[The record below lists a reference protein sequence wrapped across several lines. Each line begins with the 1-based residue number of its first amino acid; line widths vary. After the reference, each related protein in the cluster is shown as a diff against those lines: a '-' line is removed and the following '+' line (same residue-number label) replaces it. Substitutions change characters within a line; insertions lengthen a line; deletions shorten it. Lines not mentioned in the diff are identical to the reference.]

1 MPSAHAFDMG
11 VYTDLHGPDQ
21 NLPVETLKG
30 RAVTMTEDIL
40 QEDDRSSDES
50 DNDEHEDQSKA
61 GVSQQRITQNAKF
74 KDLLAQRADT
84 GPIHD
89 NKLTHDLPDAQLS
102 TAHLVAKQDLGIGT
116 LDPREYQL
124 ELFERAKAQ
133 NTIAVLDTGSGKTLI
148 AVLLL
153 KHTLEKELNDRAE
166 GKQHRIAFFLV
177 DSVTL
182 AYQQAAVLRNNLDQS
197 VGHFFGAMGTD
208 LWSKSAWEQHFQ
220 KNMVIVCTAEI
231 LNQCL
236 LNSYVK
242 MSQINLLIFDE
253 AHHTKK
259 DHPYARIIRES
270 YLEEDPSK
278 RPRIFGMT
286 ASPIDTKGD
295 IVDEATRLEKL
306 LDSRIATTS
315 NMSLLRQVVRR
326 PVERVWSFNRLEQP
340 FATSLYKQ
348 LEDRFG
354 DMACLEGIFRFAW
367 QASSELGRWCSDRAW
382 ARALADDVLPKLEGN
397 VRKTANSETSSDV
410 PESAYKEILR
420 ITEASEIVKGY
431 EHSSPETF
439 GQLSP
444 KVQVLREELVHY
456 FGRPTETK
464 CIVFTQKRYTAL
476 ILSELFQTLNI
487 PFLRPGVLIGVRS
500 GDLAGMNITFR
511 QQFISLVKF
520 RTGEINCLFATSV
533 AEEGLDI
540 PDCNLVVR
548 FDLYQTLIQ
557 YVQSR
562 GRARHFN
569 STYASMV
576 ERGNLDHEQRLLEV
590 QDAEKMMQNFCRT
603 LPEDRLLYGIDHDLD
618 TVLQKDEGNRTF
630 KIKSTGAKLTYHSA
644 TAILARYA
652 TSLQYEKEISA
663 QVTYVVLPING
674 AFVCEVILPEK
685 SPIRGLTGSPAMKKS
700 MAKRSAA
707 FDTCLLLR
715 KNKLLDDH
723 FNSIY
728 HRRLPAMRNAKLA
741 ITSKRTS
748 EYDMISKPSLWGQKQ
763 GMPPKELHG
772 TVITFLP
779 SSQLSHGARPLLL
792 FTRERLP
799 HFPQFPIFLDDDI
812 ETTILTTPLEKQ
824 ILLSKEE
831 VDALTVFTLRV
842 FRDVFHKTYDNE
854 PEKMAYWLA
863 PVKVES
869 PCIPSFDPRQILDWE
884 SLNYVRD
891 NDSIPFS
898 TETHPENLV
907 DLFVFDAW
915 DGRCRFFTIAIE
927 DSLTPSAPPPP
938 FVARRRHMTD
948 IMNYCS
954 SLSKNSRAKFMSTCH
969 WDQPVLRAEL
979 VRLRRNL
986 LDRMTDTEREVETRC
1001 FICLEPLKVSAIPAA
1016 TAFSCLA
1023 FPAIISRI
1031 DAYLIS
1037 LQGCES
1043 LNLTVKLDL
1052 ALEAF
1057 TKDSDNTEEHR
1068 AQQIHVQRGMGR
1080 NYERLE
1086 FLGDCFL
1093 KMATSIALFTQ
1104 NPDDDEFDYHVNRMC
1119 LICNKNLFNAA
1130 VKKEIYKY
1138 IRSRGFSRHTWYP
1151 EGLKLL
1157 QGKDHSRKATTESK
1171 HALAEKTIADVCEA
1185 LIGASLLS
1193 GGPEHRFDMAVKAV
1207 TTLVNSP
1214 SHMAKRWKDY
1224 ISLYTIPKYQR
1235 RAADGAEIH
1244 LCRKVEEKLSYRFRY
1259 PTLLGSAFTHP
1270 SYPSAWAKVPCYQ
1283 RLEFLGDSLIDMV
1296 CVEDLF
1302 ARYPDRDPQW
1312 LTEHKMAMVSNKF
1325 LGALAV
1331 KLGLHTHLKYFSA
1344 PLQSQITQYAEE
1356 IQTAEGESEGAVDY
1370 WTVTKDPP
1378 KCLPD
1383 MVEAYVGA
1391 VFVDSG
1397 FNFEV
1402 IEKFF
1407 RDHIKPFFEDMAIYD
1422 SFANK
1427 HPTTFLYNRL
1437 TNEFG
1442 CMNYC
1447 LKAGEMPSI
1456 DGAPAGVLAAVIV
1469 HDVVIAEGTA
1479 SSGRYAKV
1487 KASERALAVLNE
1499 LSSAVFQRKY
1509 HCDCRESGDLARPDI
1524 GTAI

>member
-1 MPSAHAFDMG
+1 
-11 VYTDLHGPDQ
+11 
-21 NLPVETLKG
+21 
-30 RAVTMTEDIL
+30 MTEDL
-40 QEDDRSSDES
+40 QEDDGSSDES
-50 DNDEHEDQSKA
+50 DNDEREDHSKT

-74 KDLLAQRADT
+74 KALLAQRADT

-89 NKLTHDLPDAQLS
+89 VSVTHDLPDAQLS
-102 TAHLVAKQDLGIGT
+102 TAHLVAKQDLGI
-116 LDPREYQL
+116 
-124 ELFERAKAQ
+124 
-133 NTIAVLDTGSGKTLI
+133 
-148 AVLLL
+148 
-153 KHTLEKELNDRAE
+153 EKELNDRVE
-166 GKQHRIAFFLV
+166 GKPHRIAFFLV

-208 LWSKSAWEQHFQ
+208 LWSKSVWDQHFQ

-236 LNSYVK
+236 LNSYIK
-242 MSQINLLIFDE
+242 MSQINILIFDE

-259 DHPYARIIRES
+259 DHPYARIIRDS
-270 YLEEDPSK
+270 YLEEVYSK

-326 PVERVWSFNRLEQP
+326 PVERVWSFNKLEQP
-340 FATSLYKQ
+340 FATSLYKH

-382 ARALADDVLPKLEGN
+382 ARALADDVLPKLEGS
-397 VRKTANSETSSDV
+397 VRKTANSETSSNV

-420 ITEASEIVKGY
+420 ITEASEVVKSY
-431 EHSSPETF
+431 AFSSPETF

-444 KVQVLREELVHY
+444 KVQVLREELARY
-456 FGRPTETK
+456 FGRQTETK

-476 ILSELFQTLNI
+476 ILAELFQTLDI

-576 ERGNLDHEQRLLEV
+576 ERGNLEHEQRLLEV
-590 QDAEKMMQNFCRT
+590 QDAE
-603 LPEDRLLYGIDHDLD
+603 
-618 TVLQKDEGNRTF
+618 
-630 KIKSTGAKLTYHSA
+630 
-644 TAILARYA
+644 
-652 TSLQYEKEISA
+652 
-663 QVTYVVLPING
+663 
-674 AFVCEVILPEK
+674 
-685 SPIRGLTGSPAMKKS
+685 
-700 MAKRSAA
+700 
-707 FDTCLLLR
+707 LLL
-715 KNKLLDDH
+715 
-723 FNSIY
+723 
-728 HRRLPAMRNAKLA
+728 
-741 ITSKRTS
+741 S
-748 EYDMISKPSLWGQKQ
+748 EK
-763 GMPPKELHG
+763 
-772 TVITFLP
+772 
-779 SSQLSHGARPLLL
+779 
-792 FTRERLP
+792 
-799 HFPQFPIFLDDDI
+799 
-812 ETTILTTPLEKQ
+812 
-824 ILLSKEE
+824 E

-842 FRDVFHKTYDNE
+842 FRDVFHKTYDKE

-863 PVKVES
+863 PAKVQS
-869 PCIPSFDPRQILDWE
+869 SYLPSYDPRQILDWE
-884 SLNYVRD
+884 SLTYVRD

-898 TETHPENLV
+898 TNADPESWV

-915 DGRCRFFTIAIE
+915 DGRCRFFTVGVE
-927 DSLTPSAPPPP
+927 HSLTPSSPPPP
-938 FVARRRHMTD
+938 FVARRRHMND
-948 IMNYCS
+948 VMNYCL
-954 SLSKNSRAKFMSTCH
+954 SLSKNSRAKFLSTCH

-986 LDRMTDTEREVETRC
+986 LDKMTHTERDVETRC
-1001 FICLEPLKVSAIPAA
+1001 FICIEPLKASAIPAS

-1043 LNLTVKLDL
+1043 LNFTVKLDL

-1057 TKDSDNTEEHR
+1057 TKDSDNTDEHR

-1130 VKKEIYKY
+1130 VDKEIYKY

-1185 LIGASLLS
+1185 LIGAALLS
-1193 GGPEHRFDMAVKAV
+1193 GGPDHRFDMAVKAV

-1214 SHMAKRWKDY
+1214 SHKAERWKDY
-1224 ISLYTIPKYQR
+1224 ISFYTIPKYQR
-1235 RAADGAEIH
+1235 RAADGAE
-1244 LCRKVEEKLSYRFRY
+1244 LYLSRKIEDKLSYRFRY

-1302 ARYPDRDPQW
+1302 ARFPDRDPQW

-1356 IQTAEGESEGAVDY
+1356 IQTAEGENEGAVDY

-1391 VFVDSG
+1391 VFVDSD

-1402 IEKFF
+1402 IERFF
-1407 RDHIKPFFEDMAIYD
+1407 RDYIKPFFEDMAIYD
-1422 SFANK
+1422 TFANK
-1427 HPTTFLYNRL
+1427 HPTTFLHNRL

-1442 CMNYC
+1442 CVNYC

-1479 SSGRYAKV
+1479 TSGRYAKV
-1487 KASERALAVLNE
+1487 KASEKALAVLDE
-1499 LSSAVFQRKY
+1499 ISSAEFQRKFR
-1509 HCDCRESGDLARPDI
+1509 CDCRESGDPARLDI

>member
-1 MPSAHAFDMG
+1 MG
-11 VYTDLHGPDQ
+11 VNSDLHGPDQ
-21 NLPVETLKG
+21 NLPVETIKG

-74 KDLLAQRADT
+74 NDLLAQRADT
-84 GPIHD
+84 GPIHE

-208 LWSKSAWEQHFQ
+208 LWSKSVWEQHFQ

-326 PVERVWSFNRLEQP
+326 PVER
-340 FATSLYKQ
+340 

-420 ITEASEIVKGY
+420 ITEASEIVKDY
-431 EHSSPETF
+431 EFSSPETF

-444 KVQVLREELVHY
+444 KVQVLREELAHY

-487 PFLRPGVLIGVRS
+487 PFIRPGVLIGVRS

-652 TSLQYEKEISA
+652 SSLQYEKEISA

-700 MAKRSAA
+700 IAKRSAA

-748 EYDMISKPSLWGQKQ
+748 EYDMISKPSLWGRKQ
-763 GMPPKELHG
+763 GMPPKELYG

-779 SSQLSHGARPLLL
+779 SSQLSHEARPLLL

-831 VDALTVFTLRV
+831 LGALTVFTLRV

-863 PVKVES
+863 PVKVQS

-898 TETHPENLV
+898 TETHPESLV

-927 DSLTPSAPPPP
+927 ESLTPSSPPPP
-938 FVARRRHMTD
+938 FVARR
-948 IMNYCS
+948 
-954 SLSKNSRAKFMSTCH
+954 
-969 WDQPVLRAEL
+969 
-979 VRLRRNL
+979 
-986 LDRMTDTEREVETRC
+986 
-1001 FICLEPLKVSAIPAA
+1001 
-1016 TAFSCLA
+1016 
-1023 FPAIISRI
+1023 
-1031 DAYLIS
+1031 
-1037 LQGCES
+1037 CES
-1043 LNLTVKLDL
+1043 LNFTVRLDL

-1214 SHMAKRWKDY
+1214 SHMAERWKDY

-1356 IQTAEGESEGAVDY
+1356 IQTAEGESESAVDY

-1402 IEKFF
+1402 IEEFF

-1427 HPTTFLYNRL
+1427 HPTTFLHNRL

-1487 KASERALAVLNE
+1487 KASERALAVLDE
-1499 LSSAVFQRKY
+1499 LSSAAFQRKY
-1509 HCDCRESGDLARPDI
+1509 RCDCRESGDLARPDI

>member
-1 MPSAHAFDMG
+1 
-11 VYTDLHGPDQ
+11 
-21 NLPVETLKG
+21 
-30 RAVTMTEDIL
+30 MTEDL
-40 QEDDRSSDES
+40 QEDDGSSDES
-50 DNDEHEDQSKA
+50 DNDEREDHSKT

-74 KDLLAQRADT
+74 KALLAQRADT

-89 NKLTHDLPDAQLS
+89 VSVTHDLPDAQLS
-102 TAHLVAKQDLGIGT
+102 TAHLVAKQDLGI
-116 LDPREYQL
+116 
-124 ELFERAKAQ
+124 
-133 NTIAVLDTGSGKTLI
+133 
-148 AVLLL
+148 
-153 KHTLEKELNDRAE
+153 EKELNDRVE
-166 GKQHRIAFFLV
+166 GKPHRIAFFLV

-208 LWSKSAWEQHFQ
+208 LWSKSVWDQHFQ

-236 LNSYVK
+236 LNSYIK
-242 MSQINLLIFDE
+242 MSQINILIFDE

-259 DHPYARIIRES
+259 DHPYARIIRDS
-270 YLEEDPSK
+270 YLEEVYSK

-315 NMSLLRQVVRR
+315 NMSLLRQVVRC
-326 PVERVWSFNRLEQP
+326 PVERVWSFNKLEQP
-340 FATSLYKQ
+340 FATSLYKH

-382 ARALADDVLPKLEGN
+382 ARALADDVLPKLEGS
-397 VRKTANSETSSDV
+397 VRKTANSETSSNV

-420 ITEASEIVKGY
+420 ITEASEVVKSY
-431 EHSSPETF
+431 AFSSPETF

-444 KVQVLREELVHY
+444 KVQVLREELARY
-456 FGRPTETK
+456 FGRQTETK

-476 ILSELFQTLNI
+476 ILAELFQTLDI

-576 ERGNLDHEQRLLEV
+576 ERGNLEHEQRLLEV
-590 QDAEKMMQNFCRT
+590 QDAE
-603 LPEDRLLYGIDHDLD
+603 
-618 TVLQKDEGNRTF
+618 
-630 KIKSTGAKLTYHSA
+630 
-644 TAILARYA
+644 
-652 TSLQYEKEISA
+652 
-663 QVTYVVLPING
+663 
-674 AFVCEVILPEK
+674 
-685 SPIRGLTGSPAMKKS
+685 
-700 MAKRSAA
+700 
-707 FDTCLLLR
+707 LLL
-715 KNKLLDDH
+715 
-723 FNSIY
+723 
-728 HRRLPAMRNAKLA
+728 
-741 ITSKRTS
+741 S
-748 EYDMISKPSLWGQKQ
+748 EK
-763 GMPPKELHG
+763 
-772 TVITFLP
+772 
-779 SSQLSHGARPLLL
+779 
-792 FTRERLP
+792 
-799 HFPQFPIFLDDDI
+799 
-812 ETTILTTPLEKQ
+812 
-824 ILLSKEE
+824 E

-842 FRDVFHKTYDNE
+842 FRDVFHKTYDKE

-863 PVKVES
+863 PAKVQS
-869 PCIPSFDPRQILDWE
+869 SYLPSYDPRQILDWE
-884 SLNYVRD
+884 SLTYVRD

-898 TETHPENLV
+898 TNADPESWV

-915 DGRCRFFTIAIE
+915 DGRCRFFTVGVE
-927 DSLTPSAPPPP
+927 HSLTPSSPPPP
-938 FVARRRHMTD
+938 FVARRRHMND
-948 IMNYCS
+948 VMNYCL
-954 SLSKNSRAKFMSTCH
+954 SLSKNSRAKFLSTCH

-986 LDRMTDTEREVETRC
+986 LDKMTHTERDVETRC
-1001 FICLEPLKVSAIPAA
+1001 FICIEPLKASAIPAS

-1043 LNLTVKLDL
+1043 LNFTVKLDL

-1057 TKDSDNTEEHR
+1057 TKDSDNTDEHR

-1130 VKKEIYKY
+1130 VDKEIYKY

-1185 LIGASLLS
+1185 LIGAALLS
-1193 GGPEHRFDMAVKAV
+1193 GGPDHRFDMAVKAV

-1214 SHMAKRWKDY
+1214 SHKAERWKDY
-1224 ISLYTIPKYQR
+1224 ISFYTIPKYQR
-1235 RAADGAEIH
+1235 RAADGAE
-1244 LCRKVEEKLSYRFRY
+1244 LYLSRKIEDKLSYRFRY

-1302 ARYPDRDPQW
+1302 ARFPDRDPQW

-1356 IQTAEGESEGAVDY
+1356 IQTAEGENEGAVDY

-1391 VFVDSG
+1391 VFVDSD

-1402 IEKFF
+1402 IERFF
-1407 RDHIKPFFEDMAIYD
+1407 RDYIKPFFEDMAIYD
-1422 SFANK
+1422 TFANK
-1427 HPTTFLYNRL
+1427 HPTTFLHNRL

-1442 CMNYC
+1442 CVNYC

-1479 SSGRYAKV
+1479 TSGRYAKV
-1487 KASERALAVLNE
+1487 KASEKALAVLDE
-1499 LSSAVFQRKY
+1499 ISSAEFQRKFR
-1509 HCDCRESGDLARPDI
+1509 CDCRESGDPARLDI

>member
-1 MPSAHAFDMG
+1 MPSAHAFDMRI
-11 VYTDLHGPDQ
+11 TSDIHMPDQ
-21 NLPVETLKG
+21 HLPMETMKVC
-30 RAVTMTEDIL
+30 AVTMTEDL
-40 QEDDRSSDES
+40 QEDDGSSDES
-50 DNDEHEDQSKA
+50 DNDEREDHSKT

-74 KDLLAQRADT
+74 KALLAQRADT

-89 NKLTHDLPDAQLS
+89 VSVTHDLPDAQLS
-102 TAHLVAKQDLGIGT
+102 TAHLVAKQDLGI
-116 LDPREYQL
+116 
-124 ELFERAKAQ
+124 
-133 NTIAVLDTGSGKTLI
+133 
-148 AVLLL
+148 
-153 KHTLEKELNDRAE
+153 EKELNDRVE
-166 GKQHRIAFFLV
+166 GKPHRIAFFLV

-208 LWSKSAWEQHFQ
+208 LWSKSVWDQHFQ

-236 LNSYVK
+236 LNSYIK
-242 MSQINLLIFDE
+242 MSQINILIFDE

-259 DHPYARIIRES
+259 DHPYARIIRDS
-270 YLEEDPSK
+270 YLEEVYSK

-326 PVERVWSFNRLEQP
+326 PVERVWSFNKLEQP
-340 FATSLYKQ
+340 FATSLYKH

-382 ARALADDVLPKLEGN
+382 ARALADDVLPKLEGS
-397 VRKTANSETSSDV
+397 VRKTANSETSSNV

-420 ITEASEIVKGY
+420 ITEASEVVKSY
-431 EHSSPETF
+431 AFSSPETF

-444 KVQVLREELVHY
+444 KVQVLREELARY
-456 FGRPTETK
+456 FGRQTETK

-476 ILSELFQTLNI
+476 ILAELFQTLDI

-500 GDLAGMNITFR
+500 GDLAGMNITFL

-576 ERGNLDHEQRLLEV
+576 ERGNLEHEQRLLEV
-590 QDAEKMMQNFCRT
+590 QDAE
-603 LPEDRLLYGIDHDLD
+603 
-618 TVLQKDEGNRTF
+618 
-630 KIKSTGAKLTYHSA
+630 
-644 TAILARYA
+644 
-652 TSLQYEKEISA
+652 
-663 QVTYVVLPING
+663 
-674 AFVCEVILPEK
+674 
-685 SPIRGLTGSPAMKKS
+685 
-700 MAKRSAA
+700 
-707 FDTCLLLR
+707 LLL
-715 KNKLLDDH
+715 
-723 FNSIY
+723 
-728 HRRLPAMRNAKLA
+728 
-741 ITSKRTS
+741 S
-748 EYDMISKPSLWGQKQ
+748 EK
-763 GMPPKELHG
+763 
-772 TVITFLP
+772 
-779 SSQLSHGARPLLL
+779 
-792 FTRERLP
+792 
-799 HFPQFPIFLDDDI
+799 
-812 ETTILTTPLEKQ
+812 
-824 ILLSKEE
+824 E

-842 FRDVFHKTYDNE
+842 FRDVFHKTYDKE

-863 PVKVES
+863 PAKVQS
-869 PCIPSFDPRQILDWE
+869 SYLPSYDPRQILDWE
-884 SLNYVRD
+884 SLTYVRD

-898 TETHPENLV
+898 TNADPESWV

-915 DGRCRFFTIAIE
+915 DGRCRFFTVGVE
-927 DSLTPSAPPPP
+927 HSLTPSSPPPP
-938 FVARRRHMTD
+938 FVARRRHMND
-948 IMNYCS
+948 VMNYCL
-954 SLSKNSRAKFMSTCH
+954 SLSKNSRAKFLSTCH

-986 LDRMTDTEREVETRC
+986 LDKMTHTERDVETRC
-1001 FICLEPLKVSAIPAA
+1001 FICIEPLKASAIPAS

-1043 LNLTVKLDL
+1043 LNFTVKLDL

-1057 TKDSDNTEEHR
+1057 TKDSDNTDEHR

-1130 VKKEIYKY
+1130 VDKEIYKY

-1185 LIGASLLS
+1185 LIGAALLS
-1193 GGPEHRFDMAVKAV
+1193 GGPDHRFDMAVKAV

-1214 SHMAKRWKDY
+1214 SHKAERWKDY
-1224 ISLYTIPKYQR
+1224 ISFYTIPKYQR
-1235 RAADGAEIH
+1235 RAADGAE
-1244 LCRKVEEKLSYRFRY
+1244 LYLSRKIEDKLSYRFRY

-1302 ARYPDRDPQW
+1302 ARFPDRDPQW

-1356 IQTAEGESEGAVDY
+1356 IQTAEGENEGAVDY

-1391 VFVDSG
+1391 VFVDSD

-1402 IEKFF
+1402 IERFF
-1407 RDHIKPFFEDMAIYD
+1407 RDYIKPFFEDMAIYD
-1422 SFANK
+1422 TFANK
-1427 HPTTFLYNRL
+1427 HPTTFLHNRL

-1442 CMNYC
+1442 CVNYC

-1479 SSGRYAKV
+1479 TSGRYAKV
-1487 KASERALAVLNE
+1487 KASEKALAVLDE
-1499 LSSAVFQRKY
+1499 ISSAEFQRKFR
-1509 HCDCRESGDLARPDI
+1509 CDCRESGDPARLDI

>member
-1 MPSAHAFDMG
+1 MPSAHAFDMRI
-11 VYTDLHGPDQ
+11 TSDIHMPDQ
-21 NLPVETLKG
+21 HLPMETMKVC
-30 RAVTMTEDIL
+30 AVTMTEDL
-40 QEDDRSSDES
+40 QEDDGSSDES
-50 DNDEHEDQSKA
+50 DNDEREDHSKT

-74 KDLLAQRADT
+74 KALLAQRADT

-89 NKLTHDLPDAQLS
+89 VSVTHDLPDAQLS

-124 ELFERAKAQ
+124 ELFERAKVQ

-153 KHTLEKELNDRAE
+153 KHTLEKELNDRVE
-166 GKQHRIAFFLV
+166 GKPHRIAFFLV

-208 LWSKSAWEQHFQ
+208 LWSKSVWDQHFQ

-236 LNSYVK
+236 LNSYIK
-242 MSQINLLIFDE
+242 MSQINILIFDE

-259 DHPYARIIRES
+259 DHPYARIIRDS
-270 YLEEDPSK
+270 YLEEVYSK

-326 PVERVWSFNRLEQP
+326 PVERVWSFNKLEQP
-340 FATSLYKQ
+340 FATSLYKH

-382 ARALADDVLPKLEGN
+382 ARALADDVLPKLEGS
-397 VRKTANSETSSDV
+397 VRKTANSETSSNV

-420 ITEASEIVKGY
+420 ITEASEVVKSY
-431 EHSSPETF
+431 AFSSPETF

-444 KVQVLREELVHY
+444 KVQVLREELARY
-456 FGRPTETK
+456 FGRQTETK

-476 ILSELFQTLNI
+476 ILAELFQTLDI

-576 ERGNLDHEQRLLEV
+576 ERGNLEHEQRLLEV
-590 QDAEKMMQNFCRT
+590 QDAEKIMQSFCRT
-603 LPEDRLLYGIDHDLD
+603 LPEDRLLYGFDHDLD

-630 KIKSTGAKLTYHSA
+630 RIKSTGAKLTYHSA

-652 TSLQYEKEISA
+652 SSLQYEKEFSA

-700 MAKRSAA
+700 IAKRSAA

-723 FNSIY
+723 FNSVY

-748 EYDMISKPSLWGQKQ
+748 QYDMISKPSLWVRKQ

-772 TVITFLP
+772 TFITFLP
-779 SSQLSHGARPLLL
+779 SMQLSHEPAPLLL

-799 HFPQFPIFLDDDI
+799 HFPEFPIFLDDDV
-812 ETTILTTPLEKQ
+812 ETTIITTPLEKQ
-824 ILLSKEE
+824 LLLSEKE

-842 FRDVFHKTYDNE
+842 FRDVFHKTYDKE

-863 PVKVES
+863 PAKVQS
-869 PCIPSFDPRQILDWE
+869 SYLPSYDPRQILDWE
-884 SLNYVRD
+884 SLTYVRD

-898 TETHPENLV
+898 TNADPESWV

-915 DGRCRFFTIAIE
+915 DGRCRFFTVGVE
-927 DSLTPSAPPPP
+927 HSLTPSSPPPP
-938 FVARRRHMTD
+938 FVARRRHMND
-948 IMNYCS
+948 VMNYCL
-954 SLSKNSRAKFMSTCH
+954 SLSKNSRAKFLSTCH

-986 LDRMTDTEREVETRC
+986 LDKMTHTERDVETRC
-1001 FICLEPLKVSAIPAA
+1001 FICIEPLKASAIPAS

-1043 LNLTVKLDL
+1043 LNFTVKLDL

-1057 TKDSDNTEEHR
+1057 TKDSDNTDEHR

-1130 VKKEIYKY
+1130 VDKEIYKY

-1185 LIGASLLS
+1185 LIGAALLS
-1193 GGPEHRFDMAVKAV
+1193 GGPDHRFDMAVKAV

-1214 SHMAKRWKDY
+1214 SHKAERWKDY
-1224 ISLYTIPKYQR
+1224 ISFYTIPKYQR
-1235 RAADGAEIH
+1235 RAADGAE
-1244 LCRKVEEKLSYRFRY
+1244 LYLSRKIEDKLSYRFRY

-1302 ARYPDRDPQW
+1302 ARFPDRDPQW

-1356 IQTAEGESEGAVDY
+1356 IQTAEGENEGAVDY

-1391 VFVDSG
+1391 VFVDSD

-1402 IEKFF
+1402 IERFF
-1407 RDHIKPFFEDMAIYD
+1407 RDYIKPFFEDMAIYD
-1422 SFANK
+1422 TFANK
-1427 HPTTFLYNRL
+1427 HPTTFLHNRL

-1442 CMNYC
+1442 CVNYC

-1479 SSGRYAKV
+1479 TSGRYAKV
-1487 KASERALAVLNE
+1487 KASEKALAVLDE
-1499 LSSAVFQRKY
+1499 ISSAEFQRKFR
-1509 HCDCRESGDLARPDI
+1509 CDCRESGDPARLDI